1 MARGHPGVIY
11 ILGGRGRLG
20 QALSAL
26 YEPTEFVCLARADY
40 EAWPTAGADAVRSYF
55 SQVKSAPSVI
65 YVCSGLLD
73 PRLSDEALLA
83 VNYHLPRTV
92 IEGVEGLGTKVVTFG
107 TAMEH
112 GLTDNR
118 YVKSKVRL
126 GEFVEQAN
134 AAGARATHVRIH
146 TQYGEGEPSSFM
158 FLGQIL
164 TALRSDTAFAMTLG
178 KQLREY
184 HHVEDDARAID
195 ALVSSDVVG
204 PVDLAHG
211 RPVTLRSLAQAVFE
225 SQGKTHLLQVG
236 AVPEPAQD
244 NFDRVFSVPES
255 LKTHSFRDTLPAVVE
270 YVKSRMNG

>member
-1 MARGHPGVIY
+1 VIY

-20 QALSAL
+20 RALAAL
-26 YEPTEFVCLARADY
+26 YEPSEVVCLDRADY
-40 EAWPTAGADAVRSYF
+40 ETWPTAGAAAVRSYF
-55 SQVKSAPSVI
+55 SQGKSVPSVI

-73 PRLSDEALLA
+73 PRLSDEDLLA
-83 VNYHLPRTV
+83 VNYQLPRAV
-92 IEGVEGLGTKVVTFG
+92 IEGVEDLASKVVTFG

-118 YVKSKVRL
+118 YVTSKVRL

-134 AAGARATHVRIH
+134 AMGARATHVRIH
-146 TQYGEGEPSSFM
+146 TQYGEGEPSPFM
-158 FLGQIL
+158 FLGQML

-184 HHVEDDARAID
+184 HHVEDDARAVK
-195 ALVSSDVVG
+195 ALVSSDVAG
-204 PVDLAHG
+204 LVDLAHG
-211 RPVTLRSLAQAVFE
+211 KPVTLRSLAEAVFE
-225 SQGKTHLLQVG
+225 AQGKSHLLQVG

-270 YVKSRMNG
+270 YMKSRMNG

>member
-1 MARGHPGVIY
+1 MICV
-11 ILGGRGRLG
+11 LGGRGRLG
-20 QALSAL
+20 QALTSL
-26 YEPTEFVCLARADY
+26 YAPSEVVCLDRTDY
-40 EAWPTAGADAVRSYF
+40 ETWHTAGAPAVRSYF
-55 SQVKSAPSVI
+55 SQGTPAPLVI
-65 YVCSGLLD
+65 YICSGLLD

-83 VNYHLPRTV
+83 VNYDLPRMV
-92 IEGVEGLGTKVVTFG
+92 IEGVKDLGTKVVTFG

-134 AAGARATHVRIH
+134 ATGAHATHVRIH
-146 TQYGEGEPSSFM
+146 TQYGEGEPSPFM
-158 FLGQIL
+158 FLGQML
-164 TALRSDTAFAMTLG
+164 TALRSDSAFAMTLG

-184 HHVEDDARAID
+184 HHVEDDARAIK
-195 ALVSSDVVG
+195 ALVSNDVAG
-204 PVDLAHG
+204 LVDLAHG
-211 RPVTLRSLAQAVFE
+211 KPVTLRSLAEAVFE
-225 SQGKTHLLQVG
+225 ALGKSHLLQVG

-270 YVKSRMNG
+270 YMKSRMNG

>member
-1 MARGHPGVIY
+1 VIY

-20 QALSAL
+20 QALAAL
-26 YEPTEFVCLARADY
+26 YEPTEVVCLDRADY
-40 EAWPTAGADAVRSYF
+40 EAWPTAGAAAVQSYF
-55 SQVKSAPSVI
+55 SQGKLVPSVI

-73 PRLSDEALLA
+73 PRLSDDALLE
-83 VNYHLPRTV
+83 VNYHLPRAV
-92 IEGVEGLGTKVVTFG
+92 IEGVGRLGTKVVTFG

-112 GLTDNR
+112 GLSDNR

-134 AAGARATHVRIH
+134 SVGAQAMHVRIH
-146 TQYGEGEPSSFM
+146 TQFGEGEPSPFM

-164 TALRSDTAFAMTLG
+164 TALRSNTAFAMTLG

-184 HHVEDDARAID
+184 HHVEDDARAIK
-195 ALVSSDVVG
+195 ALVASEVMG
-204 PVDLAHG
+204 AVDLAHG
-211 RPVTLRSLAQAVFE
+211 KPVTLRSLAQAIFE
-225 SQGKTHLLQVG
+225 SQHKSHLLQVG
-236 AVPEPAQD
+236 AIPEPAQD

-270 YVKSRMNG
+270 YMKSRMNG

>member
-1 MARGHPGVIY
+1 LA
-11 ILGGRGRLG
+11 
-20 QALSAL
+20 AL
-26 YEPTEFVCLARADY
+26 YEPTEVVCLDRAEY
-40 EAWPTAGADAVRSYF
+40 ESWSTAGAAVVESYF
-55 SQVKSAPSVI
+55 SRCNPAPSVI

-83 VNYHLPRTV
+83 VNYHLPRAV
-92 IEGVEGLGTKVVTFG
+92 IEGVKGLGTKVVTFG

-126 GEFVEQAN
+126 GDFVEQAN
-134 AAGARATHVRIH
+134 ATGAPATHVRIH

-164 TALRSDTAFAMTLG
+164 TALRNDTAFAMTLG

-184 HHVEDDARAID
+184 HHVEDDARAIK
-195 ALVSSDVVG
+195 ALVSGDVVG
-204 PVDLAHG
+204 LVDLAHG
-211 RPVTLRSLAQAVFE
+211 KPVTLRSLAEAIFE
-225 SQGKTHLLQVG
+225 AQGKSHLLQVG

-244 NFDRVFSVPES
+244 NFDRVFTVPES
-255 LKTHSFRDTLPAVVE
+255 LKTHSFRETLPAVVE
-270 YVKSRMNG
+270 YMKSRMNG

>member
-1 MARGHPGVIY
+1 MIY

-20 QALSAL
+20 QALAAL
-26 YEPTEFVCLARADY
+26 YEPTEVGCLDRADY
-40 EAWPTAGADAVRSYF
+40 QAWSTEGPAAVESYF
-55 SQVKSAPSVI
+55 SQGKPAPSVI

-73 PRLSDEALLA
+73 PLLSDEALLA
-83 VNYHLPRTV
+83 VNYDLPRAV

-118 YVKSKVRL
+118 YVKSKARL

-134 AAGARATHVRIH
+134 ATGASATHVRIH
-146 TQYGEGEPSSFM
+146 TQYGEGEPSPFM
-158 FLGQIL
+158 FLGQML
-164 TALRSDTAFAMTLG
+164 TALRSDSAFAMTLG

-184 HHVEDDARAID
+184 HHVEDDARAIK
-195 ALVSSDVVG
+195 ALVSNDVAG
-204 PVDLAHG
+204 LVDLAHG
-211 RPVTLRSLAQAVFE
+211 KPVTLRSLAEAVFE
-225 SQGKTHLLQVG
+225 ALGKSHLLQVG

-270 YVKSRMNG
+270 YMKSRMNG